1 MQRVLHKTRRQ
12 SQRRRDLDQLPG
24 VKVYRAVLTQTGTG
38 APSATVLDNTLGPV
52 VWTRTSVGRYLGTL
66 AGSFPSGK
74 TVLLVGA
81 AHDASILATVRRN
94 DADNVRVATTVG
106 DGTSVDDELIE
117 TAIEILIYP

>member
-1 MQRVLHKTRRQ
+1 MQRVFRKRRVQ
-12 SQRRRDLDQLPG
+12 SQRRMDLTARPG
-24 VKVYRAVLTQTGTG
+24 VKLYRAVLTQTGTG

-81 AHDASILATVRRN
+81 AHDASILATARR
-94 DADNVRVATTVG
+94 DDGDNVRVATTVV
-106 DGTSVDDELIE
+106 DGTSVDDELSE
-117 TAIEILIYP
+117 TVVEILIYP